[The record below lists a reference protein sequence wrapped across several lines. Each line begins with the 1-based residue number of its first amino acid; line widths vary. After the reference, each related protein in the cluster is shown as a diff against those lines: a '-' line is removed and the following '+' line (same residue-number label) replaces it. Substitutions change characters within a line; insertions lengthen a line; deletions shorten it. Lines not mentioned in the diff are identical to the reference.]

1 MNETANVLMFRT
13 GLDSTMT
20 DTVAYD

>member
-1 MNETANVLMFRT
+1 VTANVLMFRT